1 MSGAVSRRYAK
12 ALFALAKD
20 GNTLQPTADQLLR
33 LAAVGADPAMGPV
46 LRSPMLSV
54 SRRHELAE
62 MLARELTLPD
72 LLARFLQLLADHQ
85 RLGEL
90 PAIAD
95 RYQQLLDAQLGRVRL
110 TIRSAAPLDAQQEA
124 DIVST
129 FATLT
134 GKQVISRVVVDGELL
149 GGVVAEVEGKVYDG
163 SVRTQLDRISKELS
177 GAASL

>member
-20 GNTLQPTADQLLR
+20 SNTLQPAADQLLR
-33 LAAVGADPAMGPV
+33 LAAVAADPAMGPV

-62 MLARELTLPD
+62 MLARELTLSD

-110 TIRSAAPLDAQQEA
+110 TIRSAAPLDAKQEA
-124 DIVST
+124 DIVSA

-134 GKQVISRVVVDGELL
+134 GRQVISRVILDGELL

-163 SVRTQLDRISKELS
+163 SVRTQLDRIAKELS